1 MTVAKVTQKYVGIGL
16 FFKLCNNRT
25 IVGTKLRLTCR
36 QKSKFSNYK
45 SIIEI
50 SVI

>member
-1 MTVAKVTQKYVGIGL
+1 MTVAKVIQKYVGIGL

-25 IVGTKLRLTCR
+25 IVGTKLHLTCR